1 MVFSEIEEAVK
12 DLQRGKCIIVVDD
25 EHREN
30 EGDLIIAA
38 EKITPMK
45 INFMLNNGKGLV
57 CVPLLGE
64 RLDKLNL
71 PLMVSEEE
79 NNELT
84 RCSFTVSVD
93 YKKGTTTGI
102 SASDRAATVKALIDE
117 NSKSEDFARPGHIF
131 PLRYK
136 EGGVIERPGHTEA
149 AIDLCKMA
157 KLYPAAVICEILKED
172 GETAKLEELED
183 FAKKHRMS
191 IISIEELIKYRK
203 EKNI

>member
-1 MVFSEIEEAVK
+1 V
-12 DLQRGKCIIVVDD
+12 G
-25 EHREN
+25 
-30 EGDLIIAA
+30 
-38 EKITPMK
+38 
-45 INFMLNNGKGLV
+45 GLV
-57 CVPLLGE
+57 EDRIPVVVPFLNSTE
-64 RLDKLNL
+64 ADKRHL
-71 PLMVSEEE
+71 
-79 NNELT
+79 
-84 RCSFTVSVD
+84 
-93 YKKGTTTGI
+93 
-102 SASDRAATVKALIDE
+102 VKAWIDDT
-117 NSKSEDFARPGHIF
+117 SKSEDFARPGHIF

-136 EGGVIERPGHTEA
+136 EGGVLERPGHTEA